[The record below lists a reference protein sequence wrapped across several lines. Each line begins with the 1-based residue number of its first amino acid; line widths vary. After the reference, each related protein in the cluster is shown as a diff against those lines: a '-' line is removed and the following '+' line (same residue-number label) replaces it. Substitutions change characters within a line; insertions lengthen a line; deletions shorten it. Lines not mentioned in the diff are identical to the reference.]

1 MFSSLAIQEEDLR
14 ERFNHAK
21 TLNNL
26 ADCAS
31 ALLEFVDYVQA
42 VSPVFASC
50 YEEWRGEPD
59 ELQYQKPVFTVG
71 EAAEIL
77 AVVRGEGFSRL
88 VTPYYNRKIFSGL
101 NEAKQISFDGSM
113 AVFEIREREKE
124 ERRKK

>member
-14 ERFNHAK
+14 ERFNHAR
-21 TLNNL
+21 TLNNFT
-26 ADCAS
+26 DCAT
-31 ALLEFVDYVQA
+31 AVLEFVDYVQA
-42 VSPVFASC
+42 VSPVFTSC

-71 EAAEIL
+71 EASEIL
-77 AVVRGEGFSRL
+77 AVARGEGFSRL

-113 AVFEIREREKE
+113 AVFEIRERKE
-124 ERRKK
+124 GGKKK

>member
-14 ERFNHAK
+14 ERFNHAR

-26 ADCAS
+26 TDCAT
-31 ALLEFVDYVQA
+31 AVLEFVDYVQA

-50 YEEWRGEPD
+50 YEEWRGELD

-71 EAAEIL
+71 EASEIL
-77 AVVRGEGFSRL
+77 AVARGEGFSRL

-113 AVFEIREREKE
+113 AVFEIRERKE
-124 ERRKK
+124 GGKKK

>member
-1 MFSSLAIQEEDLR
+1 MFSSLAIQEEGLR

-26 ADCAS
+26 EDCA
-31 ALLEFVDYVQA
+31 AAILEFVDYVQA

-50 YEEWRGEPD
+50 YEEWAGEPD
-59 ELQYQKPVFTVG
+59 ELQYQKPVTTVG
-71 EAAEIL
+71 EAAEII
-77 AVVRGEGFSRL
+77 AVVRGEGLSRL

-113 AVFEIREREKE
+113 AVFEIREKE

>member
-14 ERFNHAK
+14 GRFNHAR

-31 ALLEFVDYVQA
+31 AVLEFVDYVQA

-77 AVVRGEGFSRL
+77 AIVKGEGFSHL

-113 AVFEIREREKE
+113 AVFEIRDGKE
-124 ERRKK
+124 ERRKR